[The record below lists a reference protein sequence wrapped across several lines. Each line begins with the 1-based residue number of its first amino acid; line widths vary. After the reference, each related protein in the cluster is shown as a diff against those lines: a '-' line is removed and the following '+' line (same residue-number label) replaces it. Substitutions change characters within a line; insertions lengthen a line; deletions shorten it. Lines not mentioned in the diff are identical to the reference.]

1 MTSAV
6 TSGEAPSGRLLG
18 LGEALRSPVL
28 LGGTVL
34 AFECRRRLFGLILVA
49 CGPAAVTA
57 GLGRVIEDAVD
68 GTPRRLFA
76 VGIACLATIALAAA
90 ACSRSIAEPPP
101 SCGRRCRT
109 AISIWTSASSTGCSP
124 I

>member
-90 ACSRSIAEPPP
+90 VPMPATCRAVFTRIRHRRSET
-101 SCGRRCRT
+101 RR
-109 AISIWTSASSTGCSP
+109 S
-124 I
+124 